1 MAASL
6 QDLEALRESLNERIT
21 AVDKRIDTGGEN
33 LANVHAEI
41 NKAFEELRNQISQP
55 GNVVHSSILGIVS
68 GVSEPLLQ
76 RIHQCEQE
84 LLRARSYT
92 AGPK

>member
-41 NKAFEELRNQISQP
+41 NKAF
-55 GNVVHSSILGIVS
+55 
-68 GVSEPLLQ
+68 
-76 RIHQCEQE
+76 
-84 LLRARSYT
+84 
-92 AGPK
+92 